1 MLNLTIV
8 KTAVLTGL
16 LALAGGTTAVYAA
29 SSSPTAVSANTTTI
43 LQQEPPADP
52 PAPEEMGEARAYFQ
66 EAVKEVTAQALGISV
81 EELEAARENRE
92 LRDLLDELGLQPA
105 DIKLAID
112 DAWPGIVAGAEAEG
126 LITSDQADRL
136 IENGFR
142 PPHGR
147 GQRGFQPSAEQREQ
161 AQTVL
166 ADVLGISVEELQEA
180 RAIDS

>member
-16 LALAGGTTAVYAA
+16 LAVAGGITAVYAA

-43 LQQEPPADP
+43 LQQDAPDDAFAPPP
-52 PAPEEMGEARAYFQ
+52 PEEMGEARAYFQ
-66 EAVKEVTAQALGISV
+66 EAVKEVTAEALGISV

-92 LRDLLDELGLQPA
+92 LRDLLQELGLQPA
-105 DIKLAID
+105 DIKLAVD

-142 PPHGR
+142 PPRGR
-147 GQRGFQPSAEQREQ
+147 GELLAPGSRLYKPARLQCIGNQ
-161 AQTVL
+161 AK
-166 ADVLGISVEELQEA
+166 
-180 RAIDS
+180 RHH

>member
-16 LALAGGTTAVYAA
+16 LAVAGGTTAVYAA

-43 LQQEPPADP
+43 LQQDAPDDAFAPPP
-52 PAPEEMGEARAYFQ
+52 PEEMGEARAYFQ
-66 EAVKEVTAQALGISV
+66 EAVKEVTAEALGISV

-142 PPHGR
+142 PPRGR
-147 GQRGFQPSAEQREQ
+147 GERGFQPSPEQREQ

-166 ADVLGISVEELQEA
+166 ADVLGI
-180 RAIDS
+180 